1 MATRPI
7 LAFVTSSF
15 STFLLF
21 FDYLIMTVN
30 SGIDNTQTSG
40 RWIQI
45 SFFIAVVF
53 FNLCLAIQVF
63 TVGLAYFYN
72 SDWWNLHIWLVRGYS
87 GLSLILL
94 IWVFLMPFPARVQN
108 LTASIP
114 VLLGLQFLT
123 IHLKT
128 SFPLAVF
135 HPLIGFSLFSIST
148 TLVHR
153 TSQIVFPNHN
163 QD

>member
-1 MATRPI
+1 
-7 LAFVTSSF
+7 
-15 STFLLF
+15 
-21 FDYLIMTVN
+21 MTVN
-30 SGIDNTQTSG
+30 SGIDDTQISG

-53 FNLCLAIQVF
+53 FNLCLVTQLF
-63 TVGLAYFYN
+63 SVGLAYFYN
-72 SDWWNLHIWLVRGYS
+72 SDWWNLHISLVRGYG

-94 IWVFLMPFPARVQN
+94 IWVFLMPFPPRVQR
-108 LTASIP
+108 LTATIP

-128 SFPLAVF
+128 SFPLGVF
-135 HPLIGFSLFSIST
+135 YPLIGFSLFSIST

-153 TSQIVFPNHN
+153 TSHIVFPNHN

>member
-1 MATRPI
+1 
-7 LAFVTSSF
+7 
-15 STFLLF
+15 
-21 FDYLIMTVN
+21 MTVN
-30 SGIDNTQTSG
+30 SGIDHTQISG

-45 SFFIAVVF
+45 SFLIAAVL
-53 FNLCLAIQVF
+53 FNLCLIIQIF
-63 TVGLAYFYN
+63 SVGLAYFYN
-72 SDWWNLHIWLVRGYS
+72 SDWWNLHIWLVRGYG

-94 IWVFLMPFPARVQN
+94 IWVFLIPFPRRVRN
-108 LTASIP
+108 LTASMP

-123 IHLKT
+123 IHLH
-128 SFPLAVF
+128 SLPLAVF

-153 TSQIVFPNHN
+153 TSHIVFPNYN

>member
-1 MATRPI
+1 
-7 LAFVTSSF
+7 
-15 STFLLF
+15 
-21 FDYLIMTVN
+21 MTVN
-30 SGIDNTQTSG
+30 SGIDDTQISV

-45 SFFIAVVF
+45 SFFIAAVF

-63 TVGLAYFYN
+63 SVGLAYFYN

-94 IWVFLMPFPARVQN
+94 IWVFLIPFPPRVQS

-153 TSQIVFPNHN
+153 ISHIVFPKHN

>member
-1 MATRPI
+1 
-7 LAFVTSSF
+7 
-15 STFLLF
+15 
-21 FDYLIMTVN
+21 MTVN
-30 SGIDNTQTSG
+30 SGIDDTQISG

-45 SFFIAVVF
+45 SFLIAAVL
-53 FNLCLAIQVF
+53 FNLCLIIQIF
-63 TVGLAYFYN
+63 SVGLAYFYN
-72 SDWWNLHIWLVRGYS
+72 SDWWNLHIWLVRGYG

-94 IWVFLMPFPARVQN
+94 IWVFLVPFPRRVRN
-108 LTASIP
+108 LTASMP

-123 IHLKT
+123 IHLHT

-153 TSQIVFPNHN
+153 TSHIVFPNHS

>member
-1 MATRPI
+1 
-7 LAFVTSSF
+7 
-15 STFLLF
+15 
-21 FDYLIMTVN
+21 MTVN
-30 SGIDNTQTSG
+30 SGIDDTQISR

-45 SFFIAVVF
+45 SFLIAAVL
-53 FNLCLAIQVF
+53 FNLCLIIQIF
-63 TVGLAYFYN
+63 SVGLAYFYN
-72 SDWWNLHIWLVRGYS
+72 SDWWNLHIWLVRGYG

-94 IWVFLMPFPARVQN
+94 IWVFLIPFPRRVRN
-108 LTASIP
+108 LTATMP

-123 IHLKT
+123 IHLQT

-135 HPLIGFSLFSIST
+135 HPLIGFSLFSISI

-153 TSQIVFPNHN
+153 TSHIVFPNQN

>member
-1 MATRPI
+1 
-7 LAFVTSSF
+7 
-15 STFLLF
+15 
-21 FDYLIMTVN
+21 MTVN

>member
-1 MATRPI
+1 
-7 LAFVTSSF
+7 
-15 STFLLF
+15 
-21 FDYLIMTVN
+21 MTVN
-30 SGIDNTQTSG
+30 SGIDDRQISG

-45 SFFIAVVF
+45 SFFIPAIF

-63 TVGLAYFYN
+63 SVGLAYFYN

-94 IWVFLMPFPARVQN
+94 VWVFLMPLPRRIQS
-108 LTASIP
+108 LTASLP

-153 TSQIVFPNHN
+153 TLHIVFPNHN

>member
-1 MATRPI
+1 
-7 LAFVTSSF
+7 
-15 STFLLF
+15 
-21 FDYLIMTVN
+21 MTVN
-30 SGIDNTQTSG
+30 SGIDDTQISG

-45 SFFIAVVF
+45 SFLIAAVL
-53 FNLCLAIQVF
+53 FNLCLIIQIF
-63 TVGLAYFYN
+63 SVGLAYFYN
-72 SDWWNLHIWLVRGYS
+72 SDWWNLHIWLVRGYG

-94 IWVFLMPFPARVQN
+94 VWVFLIPFPRRIRN
-108 LTASIP
+108 LTASMP

-123 IHLKT
+123 IHLH
-128 SFPLAVF
+128 FLPLAVF

-153 TSQIVFPNHN
+153 TSHIVFPNYN

>member
-1 MATRPI
+1 MI
-7 LAFVTSSF
+7 G
-15 STFLLF
+15 
-21 FDYLIMTVN
+21 N
-30 SGIDNTQTSG
+30 SGIDNTQTSMPWTRSG
-40 RWIQI
+40 
-45 SFFIAVVF
+45 FFVLAVF
-53 FNLCLAIQVF
+53 FNLCLAAQVL

-72 SDWWNLHIWLVRGYS
+72 PDWWNLHIWLVRGYS

-94 IWVFLMPFPARVQN
+94 GWVFLVPFPRRVQS
-108 LTASIP
+108 LTASLP

-123 IHLKT
+123 IHLKAP
-128 SFPLAVF
+128 FPLGVF

-153 TSQIVFPNHN
+153 VSRIVSPNRN

>member
-1 MATRPI
+1 
-7 LAFVTSSF
+7 
-15 STFLLF
+15 
-21 FDYLIMTVN
+21 MTLN
-30 SGIDNTQTSG
+30 YGINDTQISG

-63 TVGLAYFYN
+63 SVGLAYFYN

-94 IWVFLMPFPARVQN
+94 IWVFLMPFPPRVQH

-135 HPLIGFSLFSIST
+135 HPLIGFSLFSISS
-148 TLVHR
+148 TLVHW
-153 TSQIVFPNHN
+153 TSHIVFPKQN

>member
-1 MATRPI
+1 
-7 LAFVTSSF
+7 
-15 STFLLF
+15 
-21 FDYLIMTVN
+21 MTVN
-30 SGIDNTQTSG
+30 SGIDNTQISG

-63 TVGLAYFYN
+63 SVGLAYFYN

-87 GLSLILL
+87 GFSLILL
-94 IWVFLMPFPARVQN
+94 IWVYLMRFPPKVQR

-128 SFPLAVF
+128 PFPLAVF
-135 HPLIGFSLFSIST
+135 HPLIGFSLLSIST

-163 QD
+163 QG

>member
-1 MATRPI
+1 
-7 LAFVTSSF
+7 
-15 STFLLF
+15 
-21 FDYLIMTVN
+21 MTGN
-30 SGIDNTQTSG
+30 SGIDDTQISV

-45 SFFIAVVF
+45 GFFIAAVL
-53 FNLCLAIQVF
+53 FNLCLATQVF
-63 TVGLAYFYN
+63 SVGLAYFYN

-94 IWVFLMPFPARVQN
+94 IWVFLIPFPPRVQS
-108 LTASIP
+108 LTASMPI
-114 VLLGLQFLT
+114 LLGLQFLT

-128 SFPLAVF
+128 PFPLAVF

-153 TSQIVFPNHN
+153 TSHIVFPKRN

>member
-1 MATRPI
+1 
-7 LAFVTSSF
+7 
-15 STFLLF
+15 
-21 FDYLIMTVN
+21 MTVN
-30 SGIDNTQTSG
+30 SGIDDKQISG
-40 RWIQI
+40 RWLQI
-45 SFFIAVVF
+45 GFLIAAVF
-53 FNLCLAIQVF
+53 FNLCLAAQVF
-63 TVGLAYFYN
+63 SVGLAYFYN

-94 IWVFLMPFPARVQN
+94 VWVFLIPFPPRVQH
-108 LTASIP
+108 LTASMP

-153 TSQIVFPNHN
+153 TSRILFPNHN
-163 QD
+163 QE

>member
-1 MATRPI
+1 
-7 LAFVTSSF
+7 
-15 STFLLF
+15 
-21 FDYLIMTVN
+21 MTVN
-30 SGIDNTQTSG
+30 SGIDDTQISG

-63 TVGLAYFYN
+63 SVGMAYFYN
-72 SDWWNLHIWLVRGYS
+72 SDSWNLHIWLVRGYS
-87 GLSLILL
+87 GFSLILL
-94 IWVFLMPFPARVQN
+94 IWVFLMPFPPRVQR
-108 LTASIP
+108 LTAGIP

-153 TSQIVFPNHN
+153 TSHIVFPNHN

>member
-1 MATRPI
+1 
-7 LAFVTSSF
+7 
-15 STFLLF
+15 
-21 FDYLIMTVN
+21 MTVN
-30 SGIDNTQTSG
+30 SGIDDKQISG
-40 RWIQI
+40 RWLEIG
-45 SFFIAVVF
+45 FLIAAVF
-53 FNLCLAIQVF
+53 FNLCLAVQVF
-63 TVGLAYFYN
+63 SVGLAYFYN

-94 IWVFLMPFPARVQN
+94 VWVFLIPFPPRVQR
-108 LTASIP
+108 LTASMP

-123 IHLKT
+123 IQLKT

-153 TSQIVFPNHN
+153 TSRIVFLNHN
-163 QD
+163 QE

>member
-1 MATRPI
+1 
-7 LAFVTSSF
+7 
-15 STFLLF
+15 
-21 FDYLIMTVN
+21 MTVN
-30 SGIDNTQTSG
+30 SGIDDTQISG

-45 SFFIAVVF
+45 SFLIAAVL
-53 FNLCLAIQVF
+53 FNLCLIIQIF
-63 TVGLAYFYN
+63 SVGLAYFYN
-72 SDWWNLHIWLVRGYS
+72 SDWWNLHIWLVRGYG

-94 IWVFLMPFPARVQN
+94 IWVFLIPFPRRVRN
-108 LTASIP
+108 LTASMP

-123 IHLKT
+123 IHLQT

-135 HPLIGFSLFSIST
+135 HPLIGFSLFFIST

-153 TSQIVFPNHN
+153 TSHIVFPNQN

>member
-1 MATRPI
+1 
-7 LAFVTSSF
+7 
-15 STFLLF
+15 
-21 FDYLIMTVN
+21 MTVN
-30 SGIDNTQTSG
+30 SGIDDTRISV

-45 SFFIAVVF
+45 SFFIAAVL
-53 FNLCLAIQVF
+53 FNLCLAIQVLS
-63 TVGLAYFYN
+63 VGLAYFYN

-94 IWVFLMPFPARVQN
+94 VWVFLIPFPRKVQS

-128 SFPLAVF
+128 SFPLAAF

-153 TSQIVFPNHN
+153 TSHIVFPNHN
-163 QD
+163 QN

>member
-1 MATRPI
+1 MTN
-7 LAFVTSSF
+7 LFG
-15 STFLLF
+15 FL
-21 FDYLIMTVN
+21 DYFTMTIN
-30 SGIDNTQTSG
+30 SGIDDTHISR

-45 SFFIAVVF
+45 SFLIAAVL
-53 FNLCLAIQVF
+53 FNLCLIIQIF
-63 TVGLAYFYN
+63 SVGLAYFYN

-94 IWVFLMPFPARVQN
+94 IWVFLIPFPPRVQR
-108 LTASIP
+108 LTASMP

-123 IHLKT
+123 IHLHT
-128 SFPLAVF
+128 PFPLAVF

-153 TSQIVFPNHN
+153 TSHILFPNHN

>member
-1 MATRPI
+1 
-7 LAFVTSSF
+7 
-15 STFLLF
+15 
-21 FDYLIMTVN
+21 MTVN
-30 SGIDNTQTSG
+30 SGIDDTQISG
-40 RWIQI
+40 RWILI
-45 SFFIAVVF
+45 SFFIAAVF

-63 TVGLAYFYN
+63 SVGLAYFYN
-72 SDWWNLHIWLVRGYS
+72 SDLWNLHIWLVRGYS

-94 IWVFLMPFPARVQN
+94 VWVFLIPFPPRVQS

-153 TSQIVFPNHN
+153 TSHIVFPNQN
-163 QD
+163 QE

>member
-1 MATRPI
+1 
-7 LAFVTSSF
+7 
-15 STFLLF
+15 
-21 FDYLIMTVN
+21 MTIN
-30 SGIDNTQTSG
+30 SDITHKQITL

-45 SFFIAVVF
+45 SFLIAAVF
-53 FNLCLAIQVF
+53 FNLCLATQVF
-63 TVGLAYFYN
+63 SVGLAYFYN

-94 IWVFLMPFPARVQN
+94 IWVFLIPFPRRIRN
-108 LTASIP
+108 LTASMP

-123 IHLKT
+123 IHLQT

-153 TSQIVFPNHN
+153 TSRILFPNHN

>member
-1 MATRPI
+1 
-7 LAFVTSSF
+7 
-15 STFLLF
+15 
-21 FDYLIMTVN
+21 MTVN
-30 SGIDNTQTSG
+30 SGIDNTQISR

-45 SFFIAVVF
+45 SFLIAAVF
-53 FNLCLAIQVF
+53 FNFCLATQVF

-94 IWVFLMPFPARVQN
+94 VWVFLIPFPPRVQS
-108 LTASIP
+108 LTASMP

-135 HPLIGFSLFSIST
+135 HPLIGFSLFFIST

-153 TSQIVFPNHN
+153 TSHIVFPNHN